1 MKRRLL
7 TLAALMSAT
16 LGLNAQQMVEVYSA
30 YDVNQD
36 KKVLV
41 DDVTSV
47 VNATLANSAAEDKTV
62 VDAAKLNALLLDIYQ
77 KLESIDS
84 RLSALEGKQCNCNGN
99 DEGAGAGTDDGTGE
113 GSGEG
118 ADNEAGEGTNEDAD
132 GKGIVTNGHDYV
144 DLGLKDAQGRTIYWA
159 KCNIG
164 ADKPEDAGLY
174 FAWGETVGYAGDTS
188 DGRKFDWASYSLCN
202 GGETSINK
210 YCTSNSYG
218 RVDNKKVLDP
228 ENDAAHA
235 NWGGDW
241 RMPTDKEQDQL
252 LKNCTWTWDDTN
264 KGYTIVG
271 PNGKSIFLPA
281 AGCRDGSRH
290 KQAGSY
296 GYYWSSSLFVN
307 NSDNAYDLSFD
318 SDGPEWKQDYRYYGQ
333 SIRAVCVSAE

>member
-7 TLAALMSAT
+7 TLAALTAT
-16 LGLNAQQMVEVYSA
+16 VTLTAQQMVEVYSV
-30 YDVNQD
+30 YDVNHD
-36 KKVLV
+36 TKVLV

-118 ADNEAGEGTNEDAD
+118 ADNEAGEGTNEGND

-144 DLGLKDAQGRTIYWA
+144 DLGLKDKQNRTIYWA
-159 KCNIG
+159 TCNVG
-164 ADKPEDAGLY
+164 ADKPEDTGLY

-210 YCTSNSYG
+210 YCISNIYG

-241 RMPTDKEQDQL
+241 RMPTAEEQDQL
-252 LKNCTWTWDDTN
+252 RKNCTWSWDSTN

-271 PNGKSIFLPA
+271 PNGNCIFLPA
-281 AGCRDGSRH
+281 AGYRRDSRLRYVGSN
-290 KQAGSY
+290 GC
-296 GYYWSSSLFVN
+296 YWSSSLN
-307 NSDNAYDLSFD
+307 TSNSDEANDLSFG
-318 SDGPEWKQDYRYYGQ
+318 SKDYNWDIHNRCDGQ
-333 SIRAVCVSAE
+333 SVRAVCVSAE